1 MRSVLSIS
9 VAILLGFAVTA
20 PAQTTGHGRHGG
32 HDAAGLPADD
42 APARL
47 DGLFA
52 DLKRAGNEAAARQIS
67 QRIRQE
73 WSKSGSA
80 TIDLLMIRA
89 GKAVEEK
96 RYDAALDYLDEI
108 VTLAPAFAEGW
119 NLRATVHFAR
129 DDYARAMADIDRV
142 LRLERRH
149 FGAMAGMAAILKT
162 TGHDAAA
169 AAIYQRLLDV
179 YPMMRDAQTEAG
191 KLADEMAG
199 QAI

>member
-9 VAILLGFAVTA
+9 FAILLALMSGAA
-20 PAQTTGHGRHGG
+20 AQTTGRAGG
-32 HDAAGLPADD
+32 GLAPDD
-42 APARL
+42 PRARI

-52 DLKRAGNEAAARQIS
+52 DLKRAGNEAAARRIS

-80 TIDLLMIRA
+80 TIDLLMA
-89 GKAVEEK
+89 WSTKAVEDK
-96 RYDAALDYLDEI
+96 KYDAALDYLDEI
-108 VTLAPAFAEGW
+108 VTLAPGYAEGW

-129 DDYARAMADIDRV
+129 DDYARSMADIDRV
-142 LRLERRH
+142 LRLEPRH
-149 FGAMAGMAAILKT
+149 FGALAGMAAILKA
-162 TGHDAAA
+162 TGHTRAAA
-169 AAIYQRLLDV
+169 SAYERLLDI
-179 YPMMRDAQTEAG
+179 YPMMRDAQAESG

>member
-9 VAILLGFAVTA
+9 IAILLGLAGTA
-20 PAQTTGHGRHGG
+20 PAQTTGHGMAG
-32 HDAAGLPADD
+32 HSTSGLAADD
-42 APARL
+42 AQARL

-89 GKAVEEK
+89 GNAVEEK
-96 RYDAALDYLDEI
+96 KHDAALDYLDEI
-108 VTLAPAFAEGW
+108 VTLAPAYAEGW

-149 FGAMAGMAAILKT
+149 FGAMAGLAAILKA
-162 TGHDAAA
+162 TGHNEAAA
-169 AAIYQRLLDV
+169 AAYQRLLDV

>member
-9 VAILLGFAVTA
+9 VAILLALAVA
-20 PAQTTGHGRHGG
+20 SPAQTTGHADGKRDSTGL
-32 HDAAGLPADD
+32 AADSPQ
-42 APARL
+42 ARL
-47 DGLFA
+47 DGLFF

-89 GKAVEEK
+89 NKAVDDK
-96 RYDAALDYLDEI
+96 TYDAALDYLDEI
-108 VTLAPAFAEGW
+108 VTLTPAYAEGW

-129 DDYARAMADIDRV
+129 DACRRSMADIDRV
-142 LRLERRH
+142 LRLEPRH
-149 FGAMAGMAAILKT
+149 FGALAGMAAILKA
-162 TGHDAAA
+162 TGHNKAAA
-169 AAIYQRLLDV
+169 AAYERLLDI
-179 YPMMRDAQTEAG
+179 YPMMRDAQAESG